1 MVFYKNIETGHPY
14 KKIWSIV
21 PEILEFRPEIVIV
34 AGAQFREE
42 IKALVE
48 GSDIFKWRIILVEYR
63 KEEAEKWIQEYGNKE
78 NVIILQEDFDKIER
92 ILLPVLKGK
101 RIFLYDNLCGGPR
114 RIPFWKK
121 WMTMDNLQVLAYLTK
136 RHGTLKK
143 LEEEGLKYLIKSKLD
158 SMNYLIKLSKKIRSR
173 NNYSID
179 SFIKERSRSRANP
192 RCSYCGQPAY
202 GSFTYIDKQGIL
214 HCSYCG
220 TKELPIISEPDS
232 NMLFLREKRG
242 LKCPSCGANPGAIS
256 IRKKGKRYRCS
267 KCGHEWNIEE
277 RLDFEERKEE
287 FLNHPIMKKYLQINK
302 QE

>member
-21 PEILEFRPEIVIV
+21 PEILEFRPEVIIV

-63 KEEAEKWIQEYGNKE
+63 KEEAEKWI
-78 NVIILQEDFDKIER
+78 IILQEDFDKIER

-121 WMTMDNLQVLAYLTK
+121 WMSMDNLQVLAYLTK

-158 SMNYLIKLSKKIRSR
+158 SMNYLIKLSKKIKMNSTSYKYLTPVNKEQLSSR
-173 NNYSID
+173 V
-179 SFIKERSRSRANP
+179 KEVP
-192 RCSYCGQPAY
+192 RCSFCGKPSSSANAY
-202 GSFTYIDKQGIL
+202 LDDNGIL
-214 HCSYCG
+214 HCGYCD
-220 TKELPIISEPDS
+220 TSAPPVITERIKTMFYYIE
-232 NMLFLREKRG
+232 RKG
-242 LKCPSCGANPGAIS
+242 LKCPFCKAYAPYVS
-256 IRKKGKRYRCS
+256 IRKNGKRYRCS

-287 FLNHPIMKKYLQINK
+287 FLNHPIMSKYLQINK
-302 QE
+302 EE